1 MGQLGNANKQGVLDE
16 WISREDLAEQLA
28 LTTDTL
34 ARWATQHIGPP
45 RIKVGR
51 RVFYRKSSVEKWL
64 KGREMGATVDDHR
77 ETPCH
82 SQRS

>member
-1 MGQLGNANKQGVLDE
+1 MLDE
-16 WISREDLAEQLA
+16 WINRDDLAEQLE

-34 ARWATQHIGPP
+34 ARWATDGTGPA

-64 KGREMGATVDDHR
+64 KALEMGGDDR
-77 ETPCH
+77 
-82 SQRS
+82 

>member
-1 MGQLGNANKQGVLDE
+1 LGNANRQGVLDE
-16 WISREDLAEQLA
+16 WISRDDLAEQLE

-34 ARWATQHIGPP
+34 ARWATDGTGPA

-64 KGREMGATVDDHR
+64 KALEMGGDGR
-77 ETPCH
+77 
-82 SQRS
+82 

>member
-1 MGQLGNANKQGVLDE
+1 MGQLGNANRQGVLDE
-16 WISREDLAEQLA
+16 WIGREDLAEQLA

-34 ARWATQHIGPP
+34 ARWATLGIGPP

-64 KGREMGATVDDHR
+64 MGREIGGD
-77 ETPCH
+77 
-82 SQRS
+82 QR

>member
-1 MGQLGNANKQGVLDE
+1 MGQLGNANRQSVLDE

-34 ARWATQHIGPP
+34 ARWATLSIGPP

-64 KGREMGATVDDHR
+64 KGREMGGDGR
-77 ETPCH
+77 
-82 SQRS
+82 

>member
-1 MGQLGNANKQGVLDE
+1 LGNVNRQGVLDE
-16 WISREDLAEQLA
+16 WINRDDLAKQLE

-34 ARWATQHIGPP
+34 ARWATDGTGPA

-64 KGREMGATVDDHR
+64 KALEMGGDGR
-77 ETPCH
+77 
-82 SQRS
+82 

>member
-1 MGQLGNANKQGVLDE
+1 LVNTNRQGVLDE
-16 WISREDLAEQLA
+16 WINRDDLAKQLE

-34 ARWATQHIGPP
+34 ARWATDGTGPA

-64 KGREMGATVDDHR
+64 KALEMGGDGR
-77 ETPCH
+77 
-82 SQRS
+82 